1 MPIDPSKQRKII
13 VVHGVQTG
21 DDKELHQDDAV
32 RQLLASRLG
41 DLDVDY
47 AVDLYKYENIAD
59 RALNKYKDLS
69 KVLISNTA
77 GSVLAQPIID
87 LVGDV
92 VISLLQGSTA
102 DTIRNGLE
110 AKITEYYNQ
119 GHPCYIVAHSL
130 GTVYTFDV
138 VNQLMKNDTYFDPDN
153 RLTWP
158 VQGMVTIGSPL
169 GLSMFKVTGR
179 NHLTNI
185 GEGNY
190 KFFWRNYYDRNDP
203 VVSGNVF
210 GVALG
215 DRKIAGEYMFES
227 KPQGWKVEDYE
238 VNTGKLHLLAHISYW
253 GLSVVG
259 EGIRSMVVE

>member
-1 MPIDPSKQRKII
+1 MPIDPAKQRKII

-119 GHPCYIVAHSL
+119 GHPCYIVAPSGVICTTDDRDDSWDLSEDDGLPDLPDLCVLDCPSPNPHRE
-130 GTVYTFDV
+130 YFMDV
-138 VNQLMKNDTYFDPDN
+138 CILVCL
-153 RLTWP
+153 
-158 VQGMVTIGSPL
+158 
-169 GLSMFKVTGR
+169 
-179 NHLTNI
+179 
-185 GEGNY
+185 
-190 KFFWRNYYDRNDP
+190 
-203 VVSGNVF
+203 
-210 GVALG
+210 
-215 DRKIAGEYMFES
+215 
-227 KPQGWKVEDYE
+227 
-238 VNTGKLHLLAHISYW
+238 
-253 GLSVVG
+253 
-259 EGIRSMVVE
+259 